1 MHELILL
8 YEYEYLLH
16 LFLISCFMQ
25 YRVFSCRDAY
35 DCTPDPAMT
44 GLAIRLYEI
53 TIEGSDAAGNI
64 GSDQCRVIIIPSN
77 MTIQDADAIVQKSS
91 VRFPVATTTDL
102 GIMLETKTNIIL
114 RYVYDVGQALTNK
127 IDATHS
133 TTNRAR
139 ERDLMIADEERDP
152 TMLHENAPT
161 NSNIK
166 QRGTIEVDI
175 WMIVAVV
182 GCVGFVGFVVGVG
195 TVFMIQILPK

>member
-8 YEYEYLLH
+8 YEYEYLSH

-35 DCTPDPAMT
+35 DCTPDPAMA

-64 GSDQCRVIIIPSN
+64 GRDQCRVIIIPSN
-77 MTIQDADAIVQKSS
+77 MTIQDADAIVQRST
-91 VRFPVATTTDL
+91 VRFPVAATTDL
-102 GIMLETKTNIIL
+102 GIMLETKTNILL
-114 RYVYDVGQALTNK
+114 RYMYDLGQALSNK

-139 ERDLMIADEERDP
+139 ERDLMVADEERDP

-166 QRGTIEVDI
+166 QRGKIEVEL
-175 WMIVAVV
+175 WMIVCGAFLA
-182 GCVGFVGFVVGVG
+182 GFVAGVG